1 MSVGSALRVSVDSE
15 FVDRKFGDKNGKPWA
30 ISTQV
35 VWVYFVDQ
43 TGVPDKFPSK
53 IKLLLEK
60 DAAPY
65 RLGEYILSPSS
76 FYRGDYDS
84 LQSRPTLWPVAPLA
98 KAA

>member
-1 MSVGSALRVSVDSE
+1 MSLVPALRVTVESE
-15 FVDRKFGDKNGKPWA
+15 FVERRTGEKNGKSWSM
-30 ISTQV
+30 STQC
-35 VWVYFVDQ
+35 VWCYFVDQ
-43 TGVPDKFPSK
+43 TGVPEKFPSK
-53 IKLLLEK
+53 IKLTLEK

-65 RLGEYILSPSS
+65 RPGEYILSPSS